1 MGVNNVGI
9 NNVLYSDTSVYKNLL
24 NILYPRSR
32 TPEVVIHVHTNR
44 TSNWI
49 SSSLITKLLGNLA
62 QLIANALDGLTNAEC
77 A

>member
-24 NILYPRSR
+24 NILY
-32 TPEVVIHVHTNR
+32 PEVVIHVHTNR